1 MSAANESMSR
11 DGVTGGQSNG
21 WGVRGRVILVTGAA
35 SGLGFADSKMLVEQG
50 AQVVMTDIDEERG
63 RGLAEDLDAIFL
75 HQDVADEGRWTEI
88 MAAVEARFGRL
99 DGLVNNAGVA
109 PIADI
114 ETTSTATWRSTLAIH
129 LDAAFFGCQAGIKLM
144 KENGGGSIV
153 NMSSTAALV
162 GIPDYLA
169 YSAAKGGIRSMT
181 KAIAIHCRRQRYAI
195 RCNSVHPGSI
205 NTPMVQHALREL
217 MDVDLNAAD
226 DPERTRRKLGIGEPN
241 DVASMVTFLLGDQSK
256 HINGAEMVV
265 DNGDTVV

>member
-1 MSAANESMSR
+1 MSAANESISR
-11 DGVTGGQSNG
+11 DGESDGQSHG
-21 WGVRGRVILVTGAA
+21 RGVRGHVILVTGAA
-35 SGLGFADSKMLVEQG
+35 SGLGLADSKMLVEQG
-50 AQVVMTDIDEERG
+50 ARVVMTDVDEERG
-63 RGLAEDLDAIFL
+63 RGLAEDLDAVFL

-88 MAAVEARFGRL
+88 MAAVEGRFGRL

-181 KAIAIHCRRQRYAI
+181 KAIAIHCRRQRYGI

-205 NTPMVQHALREL
+205 NTPMVQLALREL
-217 MDVDLNAAD
+217 MDVDLNAAE
-226 DPERTRRKLGIGEPN
+226 DPERTRRKLGIGEPD

-256 HINGAEMVV
+256 HITGAEMVV